1 MKETQKQLWQEIE
14 RRYIAKNG
22 KTDNYYKFLTKHYST
37 LLRLSNGEI
46 VGIEK
51 TKIKTNFCFGYGF
64 CGISSDEEE
73 NAAAR
78 MAVRAEQ
85 DKNYFIE
92 KNIEPL
98 NNIIESFQDERN
110 IAALCDGVDVG
121 SVGTFRKWDADRI
134 KLYKAKPLTDE
145 DRSAYI
151 EALQEEKAA
160 FMKRLQAYLKRFGLS
175 KIKSWSYLCD

>member
-14 RRYIAKNG
+14 RRYIAENG

-51 TKIKTNFCFGYGF
+51 TKIKTSFCFGYGF

-78 MAVRAEQ
+78 MAVRAER

-92 KNIEPL
+92 KNVEPL
-98 NNIIESFQDERN
+98 DQQIEALQSDRN
-110 IAALCDGVDVG
+110 IALYWGGVDVG
-121 SVGTFRKWDADRI
+121 SVGAMDKWDER
-134 KLYKAKPLTDE
+134 LESCNGQPLTDE

-151 EALQEEKAA
+151 EALQEEKTA
-160 FMKRLQAYLKRFGLS
+160 FIKRLQTYLKRFGLS

>member
-98 NNIIESFQDERN
+98 DRQIKALQSDYN
-110 IAALCDGVDVG
+110 IALSYSGANVG
-121 SVGTFRKWDADRI
+121 SVVTMGKWDEY
-134 KLYKAKPLTDE
+134 LEFCQGQPLTDE

-175 KIKSWSYLCD
+175 KIESWTYLCD

>member
-14 RRYIAKNG
+14 RRYIAENG

-98 NNIIESFQDERN
+98 DKQIEELQSDRN
-110 IAALCDGVDVG
+110 IALYWGGVDVG
-121 SVGTFRKWDADRI
+121 SVGAMDKWDER
-134 KLYKAKPLTDE
+134 LEFCNGQPLTDE

-160 FMKRLQAYLKRFGLS
+160 FIKRLQAYLKRFGLS